1 MSYLDPLIPI
11 KFALLGILVLALLA
25 ALCIALLPL
34 NPEPISD
41 LFAEI
46 AVGVAILLAM
56 AMPFIIDKIFNDIYE
71 EATKDFRGPRL
82 YSKGRR

>member
-11 KFALLGILVLALLA
+11 KFVFLGILVLLLLA

-41 LFAEI
+41 LLAGI
-46 AVGVAILLAM
+46 TVGVTILLVI
-56 AMPFIIDKIFNDIYE
+56 AMPFIIDKIFNDMYE